1 MTFPR
6 GVALCLGYLIG
17 LGLTGFWGPLNP
29 QPSFVQWGLLVG
41 AIALGTIF
49 ATIFLPRHL
58 WQVPRRFWP
67 ILGLVMLLAAVY
79 GQVRLPRPAAAG
91 LYDLSQNQPSLL
103 QSPVEIQ
110 GQIYRPITTKEPDKQ
125 RFWFRV
131 QNVKLGQNIIPKKE
145 NLYVTLS
152 GDFSQFKLGDRL
164 QLTGRLY
171 KPQPPQNNFA
181 FSFPDYLRQNNTF
194 LGFSAWEATLTNREQ
209 PLTEQLRQRI
219 QRSHREFLP
228 EQSASLLSS
237 MVLGRQATNLDPEIY
252 DLWVRA
258 GLAYTVAASGFHVS
272 LLLGVVLRLLRNQEE
287 KRQFYGAAGILLGYV
302 LLTGFQASVLRAAL
316 MGIGGLVALVLDRKV
331 KPIGLLLVTATVL
344 LLIKPLWLWDLGFQ
358 LSFLAT
364 FGLFTTLE
372 PIQNK
377 LDFLPPTVTTA
388 IAIPIAASI
397 WTLPLLA
404 YKFNVIATYSIPT
417 SIVLSPVIGLVS
429 LGGMVSGAMGLLS
442 PTLGGAI
449 AYGVGFPLQG
459 MIWLVEQV
467 VALPGS
473 QASVAALPLAH
484 LLVFYGV
491 MLLIW
496 RSPWAQKQ
504 AKPLIS
510 GLLIFFIVVLVYHHF
525 NTTQVTIFGDRQT
538 PVIVAQAGGKTLV
551 INVGSPGFWEYTLEP
566 FLRRSG
572 LNQIDGLLS
581 LTPPDPPDPK
591 VTATDFSGAL
601 PVKQRFGLAESQLT
615 DVISLHPLEPKRIGP
630 ITLQLLQED
639 VHILEIRLQ
648 GQAFYLLSKQTA
660 DADFITRWNPAIL
673 IAKAADLDF
682 KIWQTLKPQ
691 QAIAIGSPQGHF
703 LAPNRIVYWSET
715 DGTIQWTPRQGLSSL
730 APNLP

>member
-6 GVALCLGYLIG
+6 GIALCLGYLIG

-110 GQIYRPITTKEPDKQ
+110 GQIYRSITTQEPEKQ

-131 QNVKLGQNIIPKKE
+131 QNVKLGQNIVPKKE

-152 GDFSQFKLGDRL
+152 GDFSQFEIGDRL

-209 PLTEQLRQRI
+209 SLAEQLRQRI
-219 QRSHREFLP
+219 QRSHQEFLP

-237 MVLGRQATNLDPEIY
+237 MVLGRQATNLNPEIY

-287 KRQFYGAAGILLGYV
+287 KTQFYGATGILLGYV

-372 PIQNK
+372 PIQKK

-388 IAIPIAASI
+388 IAIPLAASI

-473 QASVAALPLAH
+473 QASVAALPLAQ
-484 LLVFYGV
+484 LFVFYGV

-496 RSPWAQKQ
+496 RSPWAQKR
-504 AKPLIS
+504 AKSLVG
-510 GLLIFFIVVLVYHHF
+510 GLLIFFIVVLVYRHF

-551 INVGSPGFWEYTLEP
+551 INGDSPGFWEYTLEP

-572 LNQIDGLLS
+572 LNQIDGFLS
-581 LTPPDPPDPK
+581 LTPPDPE
-591 VTATDFSGAL
+591 VQTVDFSGAL

-615 DVISLHPLEPKRIGP
+615 DVISLRPLEPKHIGP
-630 ITLQLLQED
+630 ITLQLLQENL
-639 VHILEIRLQ
+639 HILEIRLQ

-660 DADFITRWNPAIL
+660 DADLITQWNPAIL

-691 QAIAIGSPQGHF
+691 QAIAVGSPQGHF

>member
-1 MTFPR
+1 MVFQR
-6 GVALCLGYLIG
+6 GIVLCLGYLIG

-29 QPSFVQWGLLVG
+29 QPSLLQWGLLVG
-41 AIALGTIF
+41 AIALGTIL

-67 ILGLVMLLAAVY
+67 MLGLVMLLAVVY
-79 GQVRLPRPAAAG
+79 SQGRLPRPATNG
-91 LYDLSQNQPSLL
+91 LYSLTQSQPSLL

-110 GQIYRPITTKEPDKQ
+110 GQIYRSITTQEPDRQ

-131 QNVKLGQNIIPKKE
+131 QNVKLGQNVAPQKE

-171 KPQPPQNNFA
+171 KPRPPQNKFA

-194 LGFSAWEATLTNREQ
+194 LGFSAWEAALIRREES
-209 PLTEQLRQRI
+209 LTEILRQRI

-228 EQSASLLSS
+228 DKPASLLSS
-237 MVLGRQATNLDPEIY
+237 MVLGRQTTNLDPEIY
-252 DLWVRA
+252 DLWVKA

-272 LLLGVVLRLLRNQEE
+272 LLLGVVLWLLRDQQE
-287 KRQFYGAAGILLGYV
+287 KTQFYGAAGTLLGYV
-302 LLTGFQASVLRAAL
+302 LLTGFQASILRAAL
-316 MGIGGLVALVLDRKV
+316 MGMGGLVALVLDRKV
-331 KPIGLLLVTATVL
+331 RPIGLLLVTATVL

-372 PIQNK
+372 PLQKK
-377 LDFLPPTVTTA
+377 LDFLPPTVATA

-417 SIVLSPVIGLVS
+417 SIVLSPIIGLVS
-429 LGGMVSGAMGLLS
+429 LGGMVSGAVGLFI
-442 PTLGGAI
+442 PELGGAI
-449 AYGVGFPLQG
+449 AYGLGWPLRG

-473 QASVAALPLAH
+473 QASVAALPLPQ

-504 AKPLIS
+504 ARPLIG
-510 GLLIFFIVVLVYHHF
+510 GLLILFVTVLVYRHF

-581 LTPPDPPDPK
+581 LTPPDPAAQTVNFSGELPIKQYFSLPQSPTDK
-591 VTATDFSGAL
+591 VTIL
-601 PVKQRFGLAESQLT
+601 R
-615 DVISLHPLEPKRIGP
+615 PLEPKRLGP
-630 ITLQLLQED
+630 IRLQLLQED
-639 VHILEIRLQ
+639 LHILEIRLQ

-660 DADFITRWNPAIL
+660 DADFIAQWNPAIL

-691 QAIAIGSPQGHF
+691 KAIAIGSPQGHF

-730 APNLP
+730 SPNLP